1 MRGTFSPL
9 RRRVGLA
16 RPPLPAPLYARLYG
30 GHGTTG
36 VPPDTKEH
44 NYVPIHA
51 WRQRRDHDRLSGNP
65 FCIRMSVP
73 HCSLTQNAPSGEK
86 GVGFTVLMQEKARL
100 ESLLPQGWD
109 KDFTTFFDL
118 SGETLMSLMA
128 FCVACSVD
136 GVQTREYQRTS
147 DSRLDSLENAI
158 GFHMRDWWQPTKT
171 NFFADLKHT
180 QIIDSLTEAGFKGAA
195 ADAAKMKKGDA
206 AELAEGKMRDTR
218 WVPTWMKGPDPEK
231 SGSDTD
237 NNDSAH
243 AA

>member
-1 MRGTFSPL
+1 MT
-9 RRRVGLA
+9 
-16 RPPLPAPLYARLYG
+16 
-30 GHGTTG
+30 
-36 VPPDTKEH
+36 
-44 NYVPIHA
+44 
-51 WRQRRDHDRLSGNP
+51 
-65 FCIRMSVP
+65 VP
-73 HCSLTQNAPSGEK
+73 HYSLTQDAPSGDK
-86 GVGFTVLMQEKARL
+86 GPGFTVLMQEKARL

-136 GVQTREYQRTS
+136 GVQTREYQRTT
-147 DSRLDSLENAI
+147 DSRLDILENAI
-158 GFHMRDWWQPTKT
+158 GFHMRDWWQPTKA

-180 QIIDSLTEAGFKGAA
+180 QIVDSLTEAGFTGAA

-218 WVPTWMKGPDPEK
+218 WVPAWMKGPEPETTGLAG
-231 SGSDTD
+231 SAEAGSDTD
-237 NNDSAH
+237 NNDPAH